1 MINHTSSKKSSQSF
15 IFQIII
21 YLALTFVMLIQP
33 VSVHSQVPPAPT
45 GLTTTTISNSTV
57 ALNWTDNASI
67 ETGFKIERSLS
78 ADSGF
83 ESFAILP
90 ANTTSLSDANLA
102 AGTTYHYRVSA
113 ITDTE
118 ESAYSNVADATTS
131 ISETA
136 LPYYWSS
143 MDVGS
148 QRLEGSATF
157 EDGFFQT
164 SGNGRM
170 TTTSNSFH
178 FVYQPLQGDGEII
191 AQLTRMPKAN
201 WDHQGV
207 MIRETLDPTASY
219 AMTELY
225 RNNNAA
231 VFKGRSNG
239 EFIYIEDDSER
250 FDIPLWLKMERLGNT
265 FIASVSK
272 NGKDWNEIHRQ
283 TISMGE
289 NTFVGLVSHAST
301 DDKRSTATWR
311 DVSVSNGASTI
322 AAPRLAASPSPT
334 DEAIL
339 SWSDNSAN
347 ETGFRI
353 ERAIKGDTI
362 IFEDLAE
369 VGPNVTSY
377 TDDGLTLGVTYFY
390 RVRALVD
397 DLASFPSNEERVN
410 ILKIKNTT
418 LYLQRLAG
426 DYDKTTLNNV
436 VTVSTNADTIN
447 NVFRHP
453 GMIGKQIDVSLAEE
467 FSSLNGTLSLKI
479 MPNTQGQ
486 TVEFFTSGVL
496 NISQVQDQLRI
507 TANGIENI
515 YDVTLDSVTCNHL
528 LFRFNNGVMSPYA
541 DGVWFD
547 DVNVGSFNMNS
558 FSLGEFNGNLWD
570 VQVVNDQII
579 DEIVHD
585 LSARCTSEVEPLR
598 LPFGT
603 NRRFRHCGTYN
614 CLWLTEESQLDKGRK
629 RAYLRAQDIAYDKNT
644 FDIGMYQHSD
654 LDEWVNRERNI
665 PSEGFDYFGLN
676 NIFSKEQGNTSYWL
690 HENFHSYQVPLEK
703 GGKWLAE
710 ASANWATWNYYKE
723 PLRGIAR
730 YTLDPHL
737 GILESQ
743 AGEPFA
749 RFYQSSI
756 LLSYLTY
763 FVSDEAFMGRLYN
776 TRSVEQ
782 NAVNAINTLLA
793 EEGHDFDQ
801 IFAEFAARTV
811 VWDYTDSQ
819 ISEDFKESERSSI
832 AQGSVDNRF
841 GDVLTETG
849 TYGVFTRPL
858 EAFLPSTFYAWNTHK
873 IDSAAASTY
882 TLKLTGSTDNV
893 QGTEFVGKVVTG
905 TSGSYTYHD
914 IPVSSS
920 VALGVGE
927 AQIDID
933 VNAGE
938 ELYLLVV
945 TTSSSS
951 TFGNLANYQYAIKSS
966 VHTLPNDHMLTF
978 ELDEETRRAVIDHE
992 NLTISAEV
1000 LRGTNPTSLR
1010 PTITLSDGAT
1020 SDPAVG
1026 ASVDF
1031 TNPVTYNVTGPGATT
1046 PKEWIVSVAVVPP
1059 RTGTDFLTFELQD
1072 LVPFSSIDEQ
1082 KHIVSANL
1090 INDIDL
1096 TNVVPVFT
1104 LSDGATSEPASG
1116 VAVDLSSPITY
1127 TITAEDGT
1135 TTQAWVV
1142 SAQDFDPFI
1151 TTWKTESNNEEISLS
1166 FSGQDIFDFD
1176 YIWKN
1181 ANGDRLASG
1190 SFSNQTDGNT
1200 LAVNFSSPG
1209 NYSLEIIGA
1218 YPNFRNVQLAKL
1230 VDVNQWG
1237 DIQWKQMALTF
1248 AGWEGETFSAT
1259 DQPDLRKVTS
1269 MFGTFKSA
1277 ENFNGDL
1284 SQWDVSN
1291 VTGMS
1296 DMFRDA
1302 KAFNGDLSQ
1311 WDVSKVTSMEEM
1323 FRGAIVF
1330 DSDISRW
1337 DVSSLTKMYRM
1348 FFSARSFDRSLGYWD
1363 VTQVS
1368 EIIEALPS
1376 LSTLNYDRTLIGWSK
1391 QDVRSDVILEAGNR
1405 KFCASEEARAY
1416 LINEKGWKIT
1426 DGGIDCPEGGESN
1439 IVFFELDEQL
1449 SSAIIDDENHTIF
1462 LEAITGSP
1470 ITALR
1475 PKLILS
1481 RGATSVPASETELDF
1496 TEPVTFTVTALDG
1509 TTTQDWVVTIE
1520 VVEIPLAIEN
1530 QTETIRCY
1538 PNPTLDG
1545 YFIIESPSVFDPEV
1559 EVKLYNLSGSEV
1571 RFKTSKIDGRRMS
1584 VSFDGPRGAY
1594 IAHIRSNGKTQAIKV
1609 LKE

>member
-1 MINHTSSKKSSQSF
+1 MINHILDQKSTRSF
-15 IFQIII
+15 VCQIIA
-21 YLALTFVMLIQP
+21 YLTFTLVFLIQP
-33 VSVHSQVPPAPT
+33 VSVHSQIPQAPT
-45 GLTTTTISNSTV
+45 GLAASAISNSTV
-57 ALNWTDNASI
+57 ALNWIDNASN
-67 ETGFKIERSLS
+67 ETGFKIERSL
-78 ADSGF
+78 DVNSGF

-113 ITDTE
+113 ITDAE
-118 ESAYSNVADATTS
+118 ESAYSNVANATTN

-136 LPYYWSS
+136 LPYYWNAV
-143 MDVGS
+143 DVGS
-148 QRLEGSATF
+148 PSLEGSVTF
-157 EDGFFQT
+157 QNGFFET
-164 SGNGRM
+164 AGNGRM
-170 TTTSNSFH
+170 NAAQDKFH
-178 FVYQPLQGDGEII
+178 FVYQPMRGDGEIV
-191 AQLTRMPKAN
+191 AQLTKMPQAH

-207 MIRETLDPTASY
+207 MIRETLDPTSQY
-219 AMTELY
+219 AMNELY
-225 RNNNAA
+225 RDQRILI
-231 VFKGRSNG
+231 FKGRKNE
-239 EFIYIEDDSER
+239 EFFSLENNSKTHNTPI
-250 FDIPLWLKMERLGNT
+250 WLKMERIGDV
-265 FIASVSK
+265 FIASYSED
-272 NGKDWNEIHRQ
+272 GEDWIETNRE
-283 TISMGE
+283 TIDIGE
-289 NTFVGLVSHAST
+289 NAFIGLVSHAST
-301 DDKRSTATWR
+301 DDKRSTASWR

-322 AAPRLAASPSPT
+322 AAPTLAAGPSPI

-377 TDDGLTLGVTYFY
+377 IDDGLTLGTTYFY
-390 RVRALVD
+390 RVRAILD

-436 VTVSTNADTIN
+436 VTVSANADTIN

-453 GMIGKQIDVSLAEE
+453 GMLGKQIDVSLAEE

-486 TVEFFTSGVL
+486 TVEFFTSGVI

-507 TANGIENI
+507 TANGIENM
-515 YDVTLDSVTCNHL
+515 YDVTLDSVTCNHIL
-528 LFRFNNGVMSPYA
+528 LRFSNGVMSPYA
-541 DGVWFD
+541 DGVWFN
-547 DVNVGSFNMNS
+547 DVNVGSFSMNS
-558 FSLGEFNGNLWD
+558 FSLGEFNGNIWD
-570 VQVVNDQII
+570 VQVVNGQIV

-585 LSARCTSEVEPLR
+585 LSSRCTSEVEPLT
-598 LPFGT
+598 LPFGP
-603 NRRFRHCGTYN
+603 NRRFRHCGPYT
-614 CLWLTEESQLDKGRK
+614 CLWLKEESQLEKGKK
-629 RAYLRAQDIAYDKNT
+629 RAYLRAQDIAYDRNT
-644 FDIGMYQHSD
+644 FDIGMYVHSD

-676 NIFSKEQGNTSYWL
+676 SIFSKEQGNTSYWL
-690 HENFHSYQVPLEK
+690 HENFHSYQVPLKK

-756 LLSYLTY
+756 LLSYITH
-763 FVSDEAFMGRLYN
+763 FVSDEAFVGRLYN
-776 TRSVEQ
+776 TPSVEQ

-801 IFAEFAARTV
+801 VFAEFAARTV

-832 AQGSVDNRF
+832 ARGSVDNRF

-905 TSGSYTYHD
+905 TPGSYTYHD
-914 IPVSSS
+914 IPVSSA

-927 AQIDID
+927 AQIDVD
-933 VNAGE
+933 VNAGD

-945 TTSSSS
+945 TTSSLS
-951 TFGNLANYQYAIKSS
+951 TFGNRANYRYAIKSS

-1000 LRGTNPTSLR
+1000 MRGTNPTRLR

-1031 TNPVTYNVTGPGATT
+1031 TNPVTYNVTGPGATSA
-1046 PKEWIVSVAVVPP
+1046 KEWIVSVAVVPA

-1072 LVPFSSIDEQ
+1072 LVPFSSIDKQ

-1090 INDIDL
+1090 VDDIDL

-1116 VAVDLSSPITY
+1116 VAVDLSSPVTY

-1151 TTWKTESNNEEISLS
+1151 TTWKTETNNEEISIS

-1181 ANGDRLASG
+1181 ADGDRLASG
-1190 SFSNQTDGNT
+1190 SFDNQIDGNT

-1218 YPNFRNVQLAKL
+1218 YPSFRNVPLDKL

-1237 DIQWKQMALTF
+1237 DIQWKQMSLTF
-1248 AGWEGETFSAT
+1248 AGWEGETFSAK

-1269 MFGTFKSA
+1269 MFATFRDA
-1277 ENFNGDL
+1277 DNFNGDL

-1296 DMFRDA
+1296 EMFRNA

-1311 WDVSKVTSMEEM
+1311 WDVSNVTSMEEM

-1330 DSDISRW
+1330 NSDISRW
-1337 DVSSLTKMYRM
+1337 DVGSLTKMYRM
-1348 FFSARSFDRSLGYWD
+1348 FFSANSFDRSLGYWNI
-1363 VTQVS
+1363 TQVN
-1368 EIIEALPS
+1368 EMIQALPS
-1376 LSTLNYDRTLIGWSK
+1376 MSRLNYDRTLIGWSK

-1449 SSAIIDDENHTIF
+1449 SPAIIDDENHTI
-1462 LEAITGSP
+1462 LIEAITGSP

-1475 PKLILS
+1475 PKLTLS
-1481 RGATSVPASETELDF
+1481 KGATSVPSSGAEVDF
-1496 TEPVTFTVTALDG
+1496 TDPVTFTVTALDG
-1509 TTTQDWVVTIE
+1509 STTQDWVVTVS
-1520 VVEIPLAIEN
+1520 VVEIPLSVED
-1530 QTETIRCY
+1530 TEDHMYVY
-1538 PNPTLDG
+1538 PNPVKD
-1545 YFIIESPSVFDPEV
+1545 IVHV
-1559 EVKLYNLSGSEV
+1559 ETKLKS
-1571 RFKTSKIDGRRMS
+1571 T
-1584 VSFDGPRGAY
+1584 AY
-1594 IAHIRSNGKTQAIKV
+1594 LVDLQGKKV
-1609 LKE
+1609 LSEKSGNSLLFNLNKLERGLYILVVKYDNKVIVRKILKEN